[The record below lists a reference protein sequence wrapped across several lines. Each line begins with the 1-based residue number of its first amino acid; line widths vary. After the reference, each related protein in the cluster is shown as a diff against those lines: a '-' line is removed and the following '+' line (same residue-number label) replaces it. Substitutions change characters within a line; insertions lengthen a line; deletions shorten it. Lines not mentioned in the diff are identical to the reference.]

1 MKVTTIGLDL
11 AKDVFQVCAADA
23 SGKVLYNKQLR
34 RNQMA
39 EFFTNLPPC
48 LIGMEACGSA
58 HYWARKLLAMG
69 HGVKLMPP
77 QYVKPYVKTHKNDSV
92 DAAAICEAV
101 TRPNM
106 RFVAVKSVEQ
116 QSLLALHRVR
126 QSFVKDRTAHS
137 NQIRGELAEFGLIVP
152 KGLSALRKRVPVL
165 LEDPLIP
172 APFGQLITRVLAEVL
187 RLDEQI
193 KLLERDIVL
202 WHRGSELSKR
212 LAQIPGV
219 GPLTASAL
227 LCSIG
232 DISYFKGA
240 RQLPAWLGLVP
251 RQHSSGG
258 RNTLLGITKR
268 GDCYLRTLLIHG
280 ARSAI
285 LAAQRKQ
292 QDPQNP
298 SWLQRLLAR
307 THPNIA
313 AVALA
318 NKNAGWPGRCWPS
331 TRITSWA
338 MTPVCKCCLKSTLW
352 HRLPERQRCKGLSG
366 TKCTSIEGLS

>member
-11 AKDVFQVCAADA
+11 AKDVFQICAADA
-23 SGKVLYNKQLR
+23 NGKILYNKQLR
-34 RNQMA
+34 RHQMA
-39 EFFTNLPPC
+39 EFFTKLPAC
-48 LIGMEACGSA
+48 LIGVEACGSA

-69 HGVKLMPP
+69 HEVKLMPP
-77 QYVKPYVKTHKNDSV
+77 QYVKPYVKTHKNDAV

-101 TRPNM
+101 TRPTM
-106 RFVAVKSVEQ
+106 RFVAVKSEEQ
-116 QSLLALHRVR
+116 QALLALHRVR
-126 QSFVKDRTAHS
+126 QGFVKDRTAHS

-152 KGLSALRKRVPVL
+152 VGLSALRKRVPTL

-172 APFGQLITRVLAEVL
+172 AAFGQLIQRLLDEVL
-187 RLDEQI
+187 HLDEQI

-202 WHRGSELSKR
+202 WHRSSELSKR
-212 LAQIPGV
+212 LAQIPGI

-232 DISYFKGA
+232 DISYFKKA

-258 RNTLLGITKR
+258 RTTLLGITKR

-285 LAAQRKQ
+285 LAAQRKEQ
-292 QDPQNP
+292 SPEQP
-298 SWLQRLLAR
+298 SWLHKLLAR
-307 THPNIA
+307 VHPNIA

-318 NKNAGWPGRCWPS
+318 NKNARIAWALLAKHQDYKRGYDPS
-331 TRITSWA
+331 LSA
-338 MTPVCKCCLKSTLW
+338 
-352 HRLPERQRCKGLSG
+352 LPLAQVA
-366 TKCTSIEGLS
+366 

>member
-23 SGKVLYNKQLR
+23 SGKILYNKQLR
-34 RNQMA
+34 RSQMA
-39 EFFTNLPPC
+39 EFFINLPPC
-48 LIGMEACGSA
+48 LIGVEACGSA
-58 HYWARKLLAMG
+58 HYWARALQAMG
-69 HGVKLMPP
+69 HTVKLMPP
-77 QYVKPYVKTHKNDSV
+77 QYVKPYVKTHKNDAS

-101 TRPNM
+101 TRPTM
-106 RFVAVKSVEQ
+106 RFVAIKSEEQ
-116 QSLLALHRVR
+116 QALLALHRVR

-152 KGLSALRKRVPVL
+152 KGLSALRKRVPIL

-172 APFGQLITRVLAEVL
+172 MPFGQLIHRLLTEVL
-187 RLDEQI
+187 RLDDQI
-193 KLLERDIVL
+193 KLLERDIVQ
-202 WHRGSELSKR
+202 WHRNSELSKN
-212 LAQIPGV
+212 LAQIPGI

-232 DISYFKGA
+232 DIACFKSA

-285 LAAQRKQ
+285 LAAQRKPD
-292 QDPQNP
+292 DPQNP
-298 SWLQRLLAR
+298 SWLARLLGR
-307 THPNIA
+307 VHPNVA

-318 NKNAGWPGRCWPS
+318 NKNARVAWALLSKHQDYKRGYDPS
-331 TRITSWA
+331 AQS
-338 MTPVCKCCLKSTLW
+338 
-352 HRLPERQRCKGLSG
+352 LPMAQAA
-366 TKCTSIEGLS
+366 